1 MEITPGLKAAL
12 ERLEHFVGE
21 VSGSRP
27 TPEEVA
33 AALKRYFVLHEINAQ
48 IVWDRDNPDQAL

>member
-12 ERLEHFVGE
+12 ERLERFVTE
-21 VSGSRP
+21 VSGTRP
-27 TPEEVA
+27 TPEEIA
-33 AALKRYFVLHEINAQ
+33 SALKRYFVLHEINAQ